1 MLCHAE
7 DSVEV
12 ALEFFKACGAYLQD
26 QNKSGFDR
34 SARAPEGLLLP
45 KSTSAVSHGSFCR
58 QMQPSQAHEMLSIR
72 LRRFEFIRYIW

>member
-34 SARAPEGLLLP
+34 SVWAPKQPVLL
-45 KSTSAVSHGSFCR
+45 KSTFAVSCASFCR
-58 QMQPSQAHEMLSIR
+58 QIQPSQTHGTVSVQCR
-72 LRRFEFIRYIW
+72 PF

>member
-34 SARAPEGLLLP
+34 LAPNPYQPMLP
-45 KSTSAVSHGSFCR
+45 TSTSAASYGSFCR
-58 QMQPSQAHEMLSIR
+58 LMQPSQGNWTLSD
-72 LRRFEFIRYIW
+72 